1 MRNNKREMKVT
12 ETISPMLVE
21 GRNKRIF
28 KVENN
33 GKQMSKAQFS
43 VYPHSSITNHYIL
56 EFQYNGHMGDG
67 GMKRE
72 IDTIKNWPKPM
83 LNMAQSV
90 CRLKETAHGNLSYS
104 TQPISGISLNKVIET
119 AKSDLKKIVFAGGW

>member
-1 MRNNKREMKVT
+1 MKIV
-12 ETISPMLVE
+12 ETISPMLIE
-21 GRNKRIF
+21 GREKRIF
-28 KVENN
+28 KLENN

-43 VYPHSSITNHYIL
+43 IYPHSSIPNHYVL

-67 GMKRE
+67 GMKWK

-90 CRLKETAHGNLSYS
+90 CKLKETAHGNLSYS
-104 TQPISGISLNKVIET
+104 TEPISSVSLTKVLET
-119 AKSDLKKIVFAGGW
+119 AKSDLKKLIFAGGW

>member
-1 MRNNKREMKVT
+1 MKIV
-12 ETISPMLVE
+12 EVISPMLTE

-28 KVENN
+28 KIESN

-43 VYPHSSITNHYIL
+43 VYPHPTIPNHYIL

-72 IDTIKNWPKPM
+72 VDTIKNWPKPM

-90 CRLKETAHGNLSYS
+90 CKLKETVHGNLSYS
-104 TQPISGISLNKVIET
+104 TEPISSVSLTKVLET
-119 AKSDLKKIVFAGGW
+119 AKSDLKKIIFAGGW

>member
-1 MRNNKREMKVT
+1 MKIV
-12 ETISPMLVE
+12 EVISPMLAE
-21 GRNKRIF
+21 GREKRIF
-28 KVENN
+28 KLENN

-43 VYPHSSITNHYIL
+43 VYPHSTITNHYIL

-72 IDTIKNWPKPM
+72 VDTIKNWPKPM

-90 CRLKETAHGNLSYS
+90 CKLKETAHGNLSYS
-104 TQPISGISLNKVIET
+104 TEPISSVSLIKVLET
-119 AKSDLKKIVFAGGW
+119 AKSDLKKLILVGGW

>member
-1 MRNNKREMKVT
+1 MKLV
-12 ETISPMLVE
+12 ETFSPMKAD

-28 KVENN
+28 KIESN

-43 VYPHSSITNHYIL
+43 VYPHSSIPNHYVL

-72 IDTIKNWPKPM
+72 VDTIKNWPKPM
-83 LNMAQSV
+83 LNMAQTL
-90 CRLKETAHGNLSYS
+90 CKLKETGIGNLSYS
-104 TQPISGISLNKVIET
+104 TDPISSVSLTKVLET
-119 AKSDLKKIVFAGGW
+119 AKSDLKKIIFAGGW